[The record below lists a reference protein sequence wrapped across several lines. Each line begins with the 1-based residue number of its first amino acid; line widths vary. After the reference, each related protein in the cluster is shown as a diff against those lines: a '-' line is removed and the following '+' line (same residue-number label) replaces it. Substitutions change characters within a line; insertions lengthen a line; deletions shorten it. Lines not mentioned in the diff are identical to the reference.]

1 MFVAAACRE
10 GEDRQ
15 TVMAVNGDAHVAIK
29 TVRVPT
35 LMITMHAVRG
45 YRVYGQP
52 QARKTRAPSKNF
64 WNG

>member
-1 MFVAAACRE
+1 
-10 GEDRQ
+10 
-15 TVMAVNGDAHVAIK
+15 MAVNGDAHVAIK

-52 QARKTRAPSKNF
+52 QAPTDDRSMKNF